1 MKRLYFLICISFFCL
16 LNGVSVSADDEL
28 TYQINIQHRPHGG
41 THNEI
46 YPPADMPDAV
56 YYDIDAEEIVIEAD
70 GMFTSYYN
78 VLIIRN
84 STNQTMISTQISGYG
99 DSIDVS
105 SLPSDN
111 YTLVLTTE
119 SNNVYEGQFTI
130 Q

>member
-1 MKRLYFLICISFFCL
+1 MKRIIILLLTMLLSAQFFTIWSEDEIV
-16 LNGVSVSADDEL
+16 LNHKGA
-28 TYQINIQHRPHGG
+28 
-41 THNEI
+41 HNEI
-46 YPPADMPDAV
+46 YPPADMPEAV
-56 YYDIDAEEIVIEAD
+56 YYDSDEMEIVIEAD

-119 SNNVYEGQFTI
+119 SNNVFEGQFTI
-130 Q
+130 E